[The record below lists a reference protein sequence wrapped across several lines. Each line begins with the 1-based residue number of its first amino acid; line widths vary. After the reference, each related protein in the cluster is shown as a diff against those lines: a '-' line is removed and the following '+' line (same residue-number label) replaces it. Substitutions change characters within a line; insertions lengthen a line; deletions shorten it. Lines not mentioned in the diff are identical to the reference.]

1 MTSDVAAGVEYPRGT
16 SSRCALG
23 RPLASGGDFVETRL
37 RDQKRPPPRP
47 KSEPSEAGPIWKG
60 GATKRYKVFGASPQ
74 TDAGNAVSAVCSDA
88 VVPAAGVEP
97 ARVISPTDFE
107 SVTSANSITPA
118 CASHITITFSR
129 LQALFPHR
137 MGPRQ
142 KCRGPS
148 LLFAKSRSKPRHYMG
163 LALMY
168 SSSSSISEPRNQNS
182 GFSSLPAALSARAAF
197 TLSGVAGSW

>member
-1 MTSDVAAGVEYPRGT
+1 M
-16 SSRCALG
+16 
-23 RPLASGGDFVETRL
+23 
-37 RDQKRPPPRP
+37 
-47 KSEPSEAGPIWKG
+47 
-60 GATKRYKVFGASPQ
+60 
-74 TDAGNAVSAVCSDA
+74 SAVCSDA

-129 LQALFPHR
+129 LQALFPSR
-137 MGPRQ
+137 RGPGDCRSPCKLSA
-142 KCRGPS
+142 KCRQLERHNQNCLLIVQGYNVKGDYRPPSQIPHAYRNPARRVCLRSEGAPAIAGAPS
-148 LLFAKSRSKPRHYMG
+148 LLFSLFAESRSKPRHYMG

-182 GFSSLPAALSARAAF
+182 GFSSLPAALSARACF